1 VTSLYRD
8 QIEPVAVCD
17 DQLNISIGGG
27 DFARVFAADID
38 EGSWDNCEIDR
49 IEVRRNKFDPI
60 NYTCG
65 NSFSLWGPY
74 VDFFCCD
81 VGVEI
86 EIQLRVIDKAGNI
99 NTCWLNVTPE
109 EKVRPYCYAPH
120 NVMVDCD
127 DLPYDFDPFDTD
139 QLQDLFGA
147 PSADDNCEATAEEL
161 PPVVDLEC
169 GFGRI
174 IRRFRATDIH
184 GNTSV
189 NFCQQDRRHQR
200 STQL

>member
-1 VTSLYRD
+1 VGCTNTFRVGIPLGNHFFYYEVEDDCGNKTTVYCDFSVRD

-86 EIQLRVIDKAGNI
+86 EIQLRVIDKSGNI
-99 NTCWLNVTPE
+99 NTCWLTVTPE
-109 EKVRPYCYAPH
+109 EKVRPY
-120 NVMVDCD
+120 VM
-127 DLPYDFDPFDTD
+127 
-139 QLQDLFGA
+139 
-147 PSADDNCEATAEEL
+147 
-161 PPVVDLEC
+161 
-169 GFGRI
+169 
-174 IRRFRATDIH
+174 
-184 GNTSV
+184 
-189 NFCQQDRRHQR
+189 RH
-200 STQL
+200 TMW

>member
-1 VTSLYRD
+1 LDTITVRVVEWNAPTRLCQAFHAGNHFFYYVVEDDCGNKTTVYCDFSVRD

-17 DQLNISIGGG
+17 DHLNISIGGG

-60 NYTCG
+60 NNTLVVTASAMG
-65 NSFSLWGPY
+65 TIH

-86 EIQLRVIDKAGNI
+86 EIQLRVVDKAGNI

-120 NVMVDCD
+120 NVMVDC
-127 DLPYDFDPFDTD
+127 T
-139 QLQDLFGA
+139 
-147 PSADDNCEATAEEL
+147 
-161 PPVVDLEC
+161 
-169 GFGRI
+169 
-174 IRRFRATDIH
+174 
-184 GNTSV
+184 
-189 NFCQQDRRHQR
+189 
-200 STQL
+200 